1 MTQKPSQLQLE
12 EASTKDLVHELLD
25 ETKELVRIEVELAK
39 SEVQLEIKHAKMAGV
54 GFGIA
59 GAAAILFLSSL
70 VVAVILALGGTPL
83 AALGTAAVLLV
94 IAGLAGWLAYSAL
107 PKKPLERTRERVTR
121 DVRELK
127 EHIA

>member
-1 MTQKPSQLQLE
+1 MTQKLSQAQLD
-12 EASTKDLVHELLD
+12 EASTKDLVRELLD
-25 ETKELVRIEVELAK
+25 ETKELVKIEVELAK
-39 SEVQLEIKHAKMAGV
+39 SEVQLEIKQAKKAAV

-59 GAAAILFLSSL
+59 AAATLLFLSAL
-70 VVAVILALGGTPL
+70 VVALILALGGTPL
-83 AALGTAAVLLV
+83 VAALTALALLV

-107 PKKPLERTRERVTR
+107 PKKPLERTRDRVTK